1 MLNEFKQYL
10 LGIGKSENTAL
21 NYCDKVK
28 LYFKWC
34 LDSFGSEPQQLYR
47 ANVLDYISYM
57 KTIKRYSP
65 KSVNNHLSSLRSFNE
80 FLIFSGRQTELA
92 IVKNDFM
99 KIQTQYA
106 NPCTVEQKDVEAF
119 RQRLLEGGNK
129 RDFAIV
135 TLYTYTGIRRS
146 ECVNLRL
153 DQINLIA
160 KEIYVVGKGDKQ
172 RTVYLNDKTVH
183 AIREYLKVR
192 NSDSPYLFVS
202 RQSEKMQHPV
212 SIRSLTSIL
221 ILSHPR
227 CCVTIS
233 VAMRSTPETIRST
246 RLQIKLVIAMSK
258 LHSFTVTHRLGR

>member
-106 NPCTVEQKDVEAF
+106 NPCTVEQKA
-119 RQRLLEGGNK
+119 
-129 RDFAIV
+129 
-135 TLYTYTGIRRS
+135 
-146 ECVNLRL
+146 
-153 DQINLIA
+153 
-160 KEIYVVGKGDKQ
+160 
-172 RTVYLNDKTVH
+172 
-183 AIREYLKVR
+183 
-192 NSDSPYLFVS
+192 
-202 RQSEKMQHPV
+202 
-212 SIRSLTSIL
+212 TS
-221 ILSHPR
+221 
-227 CCVTIS
+227 
-233 VAMRSTPETIRST
+233 A
-246 RLQIKLVIAMSK
+246 
-258 LHSFTVTHRLGR
+258 

>member
-57 KTIKRYSP
+57 KTIKRYNP

-80 FLIFSGRQTELA
+80 FLIASGRQTELA

-99 KIQTQYA
+99 KIQIAYA

-119 RQRLLEGGNK
+119 RQRLLEGGSK

-146 ECVNLRL
+146 ECVNLRV
-153 DQINLIA
+153 DQ
-160 KEIYVVGKGDKQ
+160 VD
-172 RTVYLNDKTVH
+172 
-183 AIREYLKVR
+183 
-192 NSDSPYLFVS
+192 
-202 RQSEKMQHPV
+202 
-212 SIRSLTSIL
+212 SIRYCLMA
-221 ILSHPR
+221 
-227 CCVTIS
+227 VT
-233 VAMRSTPETIRST
+233 VIR
-246 RLQIKLVIAMSK
+246 V
-258 LHSFTVTHRLGR
+258 FTVPERLSFGHFLFSYAFFSQEAQDTGTEGAIPSLHN

>member
-10 LGIGKSENTAL
+10 LGIVKSENTAL

-106 NPCTVEQKDVEAF
+106 NPCK
-119 RQRLLEGGNK
+119 
-129 RDFAIV
+129 
-135 TLYTYTGIRRS
+135 
-146 ECVNLRL
+146 
-153 DQINLIA
+153 
-160 KEIYVVGKGDKQ
+160 
-172 RTVYLNDKTVH
+172 RTVSYDQDALSDVACFLVRAQPNPACKQTAGTV
-183 AIREYLKVR
+183 
-192 NSDSPYLFVS
+192 
-202 RQSEKMQHPV
+202 SE
-212 SIRSLTSIL
+212 
-221 ILSHPR
+221 
-227 CCVTIS
+227 
-233 VAMRSTPETIRST
+233 
-246 RLQIKLVIAMSK
+246 
-258 LHSFTVTHRLGR
+258 

>member
-129 RDFAIV
+129 RDLRFVAEKLSKRPESVKLLILVSDGQPAADGYYGTAAEEDLRGIKQEYQRKGILFIAAAI
-135 TLYTYTGIRRS
+135 G
-146 ECVNLRL
+146 N
-153 DQINLIA
+153 
-160 KEIYVVGKGDKQ
+160 DKQ
-172 RTVYLNDKTVH
+172 NIERIYGDSFLDICDLNQLPTKLTNVVKRH
-183 AIREYLKVR
+183 VR
-192 NSDSPYLFVS
+192 V
-202 RQSEKMQHPV
+202 
-212 SIRSLTSIL
+212 
-221 ILSHPR
+221 
-227 CCVTIS
+227 
-233 VAMRSTPETIRST
+233 
-246 RLQIKLVIAMSK
+246 
-258 LHSFTVTHRLGR
+258 